1 MAAKVHLLDF
11 IMPMIAEADIEK
23 VSLVNMQELV
33 SEVRSDPMGQWY
45 LDRSNT
51 HRHIDWADQ
60 VLEEPPGTYLAD
72 SSNANQADDQERLK
86 IDLNQAVVYG
96 PQGPVYLTP
105 AETRLLAC
113 LARQP
118 GVIVPHSVLSD
129 IISQDHT
136 GAVWTDPKYH
146 IRNLRIK
153 LGDNLQNPV
162 IIKSR
167 RGMGYYLDKKVKG
180 LIWGKGELPAR

>member
-1 MAAKVHLLDF
+1 MEAKVHLLDF
-11 IMPMIAEADIEK
+11 IIPMVAEADLK
-23 VSLVNMQELV
+23 GVSLAKMEEIVREVN
-33 SEVRSDPMGQWY
+33 SDPMGQWY
-45 LDRSNT
+45 LEQSRMRQHNY
-51 HRHIDWADQ
+51 WADQ
-60 VLEEPPGTYLAD
+60 AAWEEKPGTYEV
-72 SSNANQADDQERLK
+72 NARGRIQAGHGHLLK
-86 IDLNQAVVYG
+86 IDLNQGVIYG
-96 PQGPVYLTP
+96 PQGTVLLTP

-118 GVIVPHSVLSD
+118 GVIVPHNFLSD

-153 LGDNLQNPV
+153 LGDNLQHPG

-167 RGMGYYLDKKVKG
+167 RGMGYYLEKNNNRLV
-180 LIWGKGELPAR
+180 IW

>member
-1 MAAKVHLLDF
+1 MRAKVHLLDF
-11 IMPMIAEADIEK
+11 IMPMAAEADFEE
-23 VSLVNMQELV
+23 VSLVKMQEIV
-33 SEVRSDPMGQWY
+33 SEVCSDPVGQWF
-45 LDRSNT
+45 LNRGKIQ
-51 HRHIDWADQ
+51 RHTPWAGQ
-60 VLEEPPGTYLAD
+60 TLEETWGSYLVGSCDIQA
-72 SSNANQADDQERLK
+72 ANQGDQLK

-96 PQGPVYLTP
+96 PQGSVWLTP
-105 AETRLLAC
+105 AEARLLAC

-153 LGDNLQNPV
+153 LGDNLQHPH
-162 IIKSR
+162 IIRSR
-167 RGMGYYLDKKVKG
+167 RGMGYYLDKKAKDLVM
-180 LIWGKGELPAR
+180 W